1 VQVQTSPRAAHIYTK
16 RRPTLLTR
24 TKGALWS
31 YLLLLPAAALVLTF
45 VILPLLASY
54 PYTLYN
60 WSGIGQPEQYVGLD
74 NFVRVSA
81 DPYFWAAFRRTFT
94 YAAFLVPIQLT
105 LALILALV
113 LNNPKLRGSS
123 VYRAIFFSP
132 VVTSQAVV
140 GIVLTFLL
148 NSFNGPLTQLGRGL
162 GWLGKTDSISII
174 GDPRFTFAAIIAVG
188 IWHSL
193 GINLIYF
200 LAALQSIPQELYE
213 AARIDGASAQQ
224 EFWHITV
231 PSLRAPGLII
241 VFLAVLGSLG
251 VFELVVVMAGTGAS
265 GMLSNSEVVSTY
277 IYRNAFTFSGGG
289 NVGFASAAALFMGFI
304 TLLLS
309 LVQLVVLRRFG
320 VQRKG
325 FEDSAGKPETRD
337 PTKEARA

>member
-1 VQVQTSPRAAHIYTK
+1 MQSQTSPHAAHRITK
-16 RRPTLLTR
+16 RQPSLFTR
-24 TKGALWS
+24 TRGAFWS
-31 YLLLLPAAALVLTF
+31 YLLLLPAVLLVLTF

-60 WSGIGQPEQYVGLD
+60 WSGIGQPEQYVGLN
-74 NFVRVSA
+74 NFVKVGA

-94 YAAFLVPIQLT
+94 YAAVLVPIQLT

-123 VYRAIFFSP
+123 IYRAIFFSP

-140 GIVLTFLL
+140 GIVITFLL
-148 NSFNGPLTQLGRGL
+148 NSFNAPLTELGRGL
-162 GWLGKTDSISII
+162 GWLGATDSISII

-193 GINLIYF
+193 GVNLIYF
-200 LAALQSIPQELYE
+200 LAALQSIPPELYE
-213 AARIDGASAQQ
+213 AARIDGANARQ
-224 EFWHITV
+224 EFWLITV
-231 PSLRAPGLII
+231 PSLRSPGLII

-289 NVGFASAAALFMGFI
+289 NVGFASAAALLMGVI

-320 VQRKG
+320 VRRKG
-325 FEDSAGKPETRD
+325 FEDSAREPAD
-337 PTKEARA
+337 QNPVKEARS